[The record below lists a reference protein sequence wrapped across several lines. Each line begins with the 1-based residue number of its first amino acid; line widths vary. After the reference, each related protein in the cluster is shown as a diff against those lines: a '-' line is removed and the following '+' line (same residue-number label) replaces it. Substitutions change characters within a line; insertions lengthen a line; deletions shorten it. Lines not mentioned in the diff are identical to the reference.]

1 MRSKGSAKEL
11 EARRRLAI
19 ERINAGWKQ
28 SDVAAFLG
36 VQERSVRRW
45 VAAYRD
51 GGKGALASKP
61 HPGPK
66 PKLTP
71 EQEQTVLGWL
81 KQSPTHFSYASELW
95 TAGRL
100 CLLIEEHFGVS
111 FHPHYLCSWLARRR
125 ITPQKPQKKPR
136 QRNDAEIDRW
146 LRNEWPKI
154 LKKGRKK
161 MPISF

>member
-36 VQERSVRRW
+36 VEERSVRRW
-45 VAAYRD
+45 VATYRR
-51 GGKGALASKP
+51 GGKQALASKP

-66 PKLTP
+66 AKLSLL
-71 EQEQTVLGWL
+71 QEQSVLGWL
-81 KQSPTHFSYASELW
+81 KQSPTQFGYATELW

-100 CLLIEEHFGVS
+100 CTLIDEHFGVH
-111 FHPHYLCSWLARRR
+111 FNPRYLSYWLARRR
-125 ITPQKPQKKPR
+125 ITPQKPQKRPR
-136 QRNDAEIDRW
+136 QRNEAEIECW
-146 LRNEWPKI
+146 LRENWPEL
-154 LKKGRKK
+154 LKRGLKR
-161 MPISF
+161 MPTSS